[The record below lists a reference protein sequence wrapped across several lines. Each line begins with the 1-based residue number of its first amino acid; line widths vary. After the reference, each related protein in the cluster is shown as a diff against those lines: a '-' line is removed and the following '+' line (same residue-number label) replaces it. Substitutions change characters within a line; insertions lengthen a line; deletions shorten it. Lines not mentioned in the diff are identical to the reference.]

1 MNPYDILEINKYSSK
16 EEIRLAYKRMMK
28 KYHPDSS
35 EGDTTKLN
43 EAKSAYIRLKD
54 STPVKI
60 LTIPI
65 VVTVTHAELVNMLG
79 KTQMIEYSDVHFEVY
94 IPYDVRMGD
103 VVTVNIL
110 TDTKLKI
117 KFKERHEQQ

>member
-28 KYHPDSS
+28 KYHPDSG

-60 LTIPI
+60 LTIHI

-79 KTQMIEYSDVHFEVY
+79 TTQMIEYADVHFEVY

-117 KFKERHEQQ
+117 KFKEYHE